1 MTQALAMTKKK
12 ISFYTAK
19 KLSAAN
25 LQRKAD
31 TRMKIQ
37 LGGLLIKSGL
47 VEAFAISPGTDL
59 QLDEHEREKAT
70 LLLGALIDM
79 RQTIAPITHKSSPK
93 EEWKILGRS
102 AFVTHFL
109 GARQEEKGRI

>member
-1 MTQALAMTKKK
+1 
-12 ISFYTAK
+12 
-19 KLSAAN
+19 
-25 LQRKAD
+25 
-31 TRMKIQ
+31 MKIQ

-59 QLDEHEREKAT
+59 QLDEHAREKAT

-79 RQTIAPITHKSSPK
+79 HQNITLNPHKSSQK

-102 AFVTHFL
+102 AFVNHFL
-109 GARQEEKGRI
+109 SAT